1 MKPTAA
7 LRGILAGSECVM
19 AVSAHDPLLAKLVEQ
34 AGFSMI
40 GLSGNA
46 VAASYLGMP
55 DMGFLNLSDT
65 ANVARR
71 IAAAVSIPVIVDC
84 DTGYGNAMAVQRT
97 VREFE
102 QAGVAGIIIEDQ
114 IDYKKCGMIKTA
126 HPVVPAEEHAS
137 KIHAACLARTD
148 PDFAIV
154 ARTDAAADHGLDEAI
169 RRGCLYAEAGADALD
184 IEVLGTP
191 DEVERI
197 RRARLPVPLKANM
210 DEGKKLWLNDLSV
223 LQAAGYRIASYPGVV
238 RYAVV
243 RAVREALAHL
253 KQHRSSV
260 GIMDRLATVD
270 EYFAAVDL
278 DRYLELE
285 KKILRPFTAP
295 NGRAQGE
302 ESAPPMNADRRR

>member
-1 MKPTAA
+1 MNDRTRETPTGA
-7 LRGILAGSECVM
+7 LRRILAGSECVM

-55 DMGFLNLSDT
+55 DMGLLNLSDT
-65 ANVARR
+65 TNVARR
-71 IAAAVSIPVIVDC
+71 IAAAVSIPVLVDC

-114 IDYKKCGMIKTA
+114 IDYKKCGMIETA
-126 HPVVPAEEHAS
+126 HPVVPAEEHAA
-137 KIHAACLARTD
+137 KIHAACLARMS

-154 ARTDAAADHGLDEAI
+154 ARTDAAADHGLDEAL
-169 RRGCLYAEAGADALD
+169 RRGFLYAEAGADALD
-184 IEVLGTP
+184 IEVPGTP
-191 DEVERI
+191 DEVEKI
-197 RRARLPVPLKANM
+197 RQAKLPVPLKANM

-253 KQHRSSV
+253 KEHRSSI
-260 GIMDRLATVD
+260 GIKDRLATVD

-278 DRYLELE
+278 ERYLELE
-285 KKILRPFTAP
+285 KKILQPFTAAR
-295 NGRAQGE
+295 GTKR
-302 ESAPPMNADRRR
+302 